1 MSNTNFAKDYI
12 DVAERIR
19 EFKKLFPTG
28 SLQRVDIQFVNVG
41 GKDFVMYTAA
51 AYRAPDDERPGMG
64 TAWEPIPGKT
74 PYTKDSEVMVVE
86 TSAWGR
92 AIVAALAGETKRI
105 ASADEVRNR
114 PTNVINIAQPVNLEL
129 KELTDLLT
137 TRFATKDERSTFV
150 MDTLQLLD
158 PKSAKDLNDNE
169 IGALLRELRKTKV
182 DK

>member
-1 MSNTNFAKDYI
+1 MSNTFAKDYV
-12 DVAERIR
+12 DVATRIR
-19 EFKKLFPTG
+19 EFKEAFPTG
-28 SLQRVDIQFVNVG
+28 SLQRVDLQFVNIG
-41 GKDFVMYTAA
+41 GKDFVVYTAA

-74 PYTKDSEVMVVE
+74 PYTKDSEVMVAE

-114 PTNVINIAQPVNLEL
+114 SNVVSISQPVNLEL
-129 KELTDLLT
+129 KELGDLLT
-137 TRFATKDERSTFV
+137 SRFKTKEERSTFV

-158 PKSAKDLNDNE
+158 PKKATDLNDNE
-169 IGALLRELRKTKV
+169 IGVLLRELRKTKV

>member
-1 MSNTNFAKDYI
+1 MSNTFAKDYV

-28 SLQRVDIQFVNVG
+28 SLQRVEMQFVNIG
-41 GKDFVMYTAA
+41 GKDFVVYTAA
-51 AYRAPDDERPGMG
+51 AYRSPDDERPGIG

-74 PYTKDSEVMVVE
+74 PYTKDSEVMVAE

-114 PTNVINIAQPVNLEL
+114 SNVVSISQPVNLEL
-129 KELTDLLT
+129 KELGDLLT
-137 TRFATKDERSTFV
+137 SRFKTKEERSTFV

-158 PKSAKDLNDNE
+158 PKKATDLNDNE
-169 IGALLRELRKTKV
+169 IGVLLRELRKTKV

>member
-1 MSNTNFAKDYI
+1 MSNTFAKDYV
-12 DVAERIR
+12 DVATRIR
-19 EFKKLFPTG
+19 EFKEAFPTG
-28 SLQRVDIQFVNVG
+28 SLQRVDMQFVNIG
-41 GKDFVMYTAA
+41 GKDFVVYTAA
-51 AYRAPDDERPGMG
+51 AYRSPDDERPGMG
-64 TAWEPIPGKT
+64 TAWEPVPGLT
-74 PYTKDSEVMVVE
+74 PYTKNSEVMVAE

-114 PTNVINIAQPVNLEL
+114 ANNVVSISQPVNLEL
-129 KELTDLLT
+129 KELGDLLT
-137 TRFATKDERSTFV
+137 SRFKTKDERSTFV

-169 IGALLRELRKTKV
+169 IGVLLRELRKTKV

>member
-1 MSNTNFAKDYI
+1 MSNTFAKDYV

-28 SLQRVDIQFVNVG
+28 SLQRVEMQFVNIG
-41 GKDFVMYTAA
+41 GKDFVVYTAA
-51 AYRAPDDERPGMG
+51 AYRAPDDERPGIG

-74 PYTKDSEVMVVE
+74 PYTKDSEVMVAE

-114 PTNVINIAQPVNLEL
+114 SNVVSISQPVNLEL
-129 KELTDLLT
+129 KELSDLLT
-137 TRFATKDERSTFV
+137 SRFKTKEERSTFV

-158 PKSAKDLNDNE
+158 PKKATDLNDNE
-169 IGALLRELRKTKV
+169 IGVLLRELRKTKV

>member
-1 MSNTNFAKDYI
+1 MSNTFAKDYI

-28 SLQRVDIQFVNVG
+28 SLQRVDLQFVNIG
-41 GKDFVMYTAA
+41 GKDFVVYTAA
-51 AYRAPDDERPGMG
+51 AYRTPDDERPGIG

-74 PYTKDSEVMVVE
+74 PYTKDSEVMVAE

-92 AIVAALAGETKRI
+92 SIIAALSGETKRI

-114 PTNVINIAQPVNLEL
+114 SNVVSISQPVNLEL
-129 KELTDLLT
+129 QELTDLLT
-137 TRFATKDERSTFV
+137 SRFKTKDERSTFV

-169 IGALLRELRKTKV
+169 IGVLLRELRKTKV

>member
-1 MSNTNFAKDYI
+1 M
-12 DVAERIR
+12 VA
-19 EFKKLFPTG
+19 
-28 SLQRVDIQFVNVG
+28 
-41 GKDFVMYTAA
+41 
-51 AYRAPDDERPGMG
+51 
-64 TAWEPIPGKT
+64 
-74 PYTKDSEVMVVE
+74 E

>member
-1 MSNTNFAKDYI
+1 MSNTFAKDYV

-28 SLQRVDIQFVNVG
+28 SLQRVDLQFVNVG
-41 GKDFVMYTAA
+41 GKDFVVYTAA
-51 AYRAPDDERPGMG
+51 AYRTPDDERPGIG

-74 PYTKDSEVMVVE
+74 PYTKDSEVMVAE

-92 AIVAALAGETKRI
+92 AIIAALAGETKRI

-114 PTNVINIAQPVNLEL
+114 SNVVSISQPVNLEL
-129 KELTDLLT
+129 KELGDLLT
-137 TRFATKDERSTFV
+137 SRFKTKDERSTFV

-158 PKSAKDLNDNE
+158 PKKATDLNDNE
-169 IGALLRELRKTKV
+169 IGVLLRELRKTKV